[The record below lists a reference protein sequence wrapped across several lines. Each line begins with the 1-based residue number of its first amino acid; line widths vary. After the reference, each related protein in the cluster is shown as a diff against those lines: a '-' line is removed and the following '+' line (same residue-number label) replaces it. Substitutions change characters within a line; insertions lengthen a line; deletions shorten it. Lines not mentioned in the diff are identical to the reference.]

1 MLSMDGGF
9 FVQIPNGSKRILH
22 PATIVGTE
30 DETHTAE
37 LEETD
42 LPVADGQDILIF
54 YEKKRE
60 FTQQAAHIQKVV
72 DDETKL
78 IIEFETTG
86 EPVSAESRQYYRV
99 SAVMTGL
106 TATLGSE
113 NACPLLDVS
122 RTGFS
127 VVARQTYDLGSFVNA
142 VLRYDNHQYRDRV
155 CVQSIRDL
163 SRGRIRYGLHCVN
176 KNRHAGGTPKGLHQ
190 ISVSLEREQLRR
202 VAGAR

>member
-1 MLSMDGGF
+1 MLTMDGGF
-9 FVQIPNGSKRILH
+9 FVQIPDKSKRVLH
-22 PATIVGTE
+22 PATMIGMADDV
-30 DETHTAE
+30 HTAE
-37 LEETD
+37 LEENE
-42 LPVADGQDILIF
+42 LPFGDGQEVLIF
-54 YEKKRE
+54 YDFRRE
-60 FTQQAAHIQKVV
+60 FMQQPARIRGVTN
-72 DDETKL
+72 DPKL
-78 IIEFETTG
+78 VIEFETTG

-127 VVARQTYDLGSFVNA
+127 VVARQSYDLGSFVNA
-142 VLRYDNHQYRDRV
+142 ALRHENHQYRDRA
-155 CVQSIRDL
+155 CVQSIREL
-163 SRGRIRYGLHCVN
+163 SRGRIRYGLHCLN

-202 VAGAR
+202 VAGT

>member
-9 FVQIPNGSKRILH
+9 FLHIPNGSKRILH

-30 DETHTAE
+30 DEIHTAE
-37 LEETD
+37 LEEPD
-42 LPVADGQDILIF
+42 LPVADGQEVLIF
-54 YEKKRE
+54 YDFRRE
-60 FTQQAAHIQKVV
+60 FMQQPACIRRVTH
-72 DDETKL
+72 DPKL

-86 EPVSAESRQYYRV
+86 EPVSAESRQHFRV

-127 VVARQTYDLGSFVNA
+127 VVARQSYDLGSFVNA
-142 VLRYDNHQYRDRV
+142 ALRHENHQYRDRV

-163 SRGRIRYGLHCVN
+163 SRGRIRYGLHCVD

-202 VAGAR
+202 VAGTR

>member
-37 LEETD
+37 LEEND
-42 LPVADGQDILIF
+42 LPIGDGQEVLIF
-54 YEKKRE
+54 YDFRRE
-60 FTQQAAHIQKVV
+60 FMQQPARIRRVTH
-72 DDETKL
+72 DPKL
-78 IIEFETTG
+78 VIEFETTG

-127 VVARQTYDLGSFVNA
+127 VVARQSYDLGSFVNA
-142 VLRYDNHQYRDRV
+142 ALRYENHQYRDRV

-163 SRGRIRYGLHCVN
+163 SRGRIRYGLHCVG
-176 KNRHAGGTPKGLHQ
+176 KNRHAGGTPRGLHQ

-202 VAGAR
+202 VAGTG

>member
-1 MLSMDGGF
+1 MLRMDGGF

-37 LEETD
+37 LEDTD

-60 FTQQAAHIQKVV
+60 FMQQPACIRRVTH
-72 DDETKL
+72 DPKL
-78 IIEFETTG
+78 VIEFETTG

-106 TATLGSE
+106 TASLGSE

-127 VVARQTYDLGSFVNA
+127 VVARQSYDLGSFVNA
-142 VLRYDNHQYRDRV
+142 ALRHENHQYRDRV
-155 CVQSIRDL
+155 CVQSIREL

-202 VAGAR
+202 VAGTG

>member
-22 PATIVGTE
+22 PATMIGV
-30 DETHTAE
+30 DDDVYTAE
-37 LEETD
+37 LEEQD

-60 FTQQAAHIQKVV
+60 FMQQPAHIQKIVE
-72 DDETKL
+72 DETKL

-99 SAVMTGL
+99 SAVMAGL

-122 RTGFS
+122 RSGFS
-127 VVARQTYDLGSFVNA
+127 VIARQSYDLGSLVNA
-142 VLRYDNHQYRDRV
+142 ALRHDNHQYRDKV
-155 CVQSIRDL
+155 CIQSIRGL
-163 SRGRIRYGLHCVN
+163 SRGRTRYGLHCVD
-176 KNRHAGGTPKGLHQ
+176 KDRPASGTSRGLHQ

-202 VAGAR
+202 VSGT